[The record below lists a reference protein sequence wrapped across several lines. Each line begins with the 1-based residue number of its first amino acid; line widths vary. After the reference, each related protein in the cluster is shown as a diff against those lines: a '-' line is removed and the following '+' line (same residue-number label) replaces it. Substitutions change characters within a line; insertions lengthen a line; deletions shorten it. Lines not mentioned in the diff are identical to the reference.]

1 MVEYGSGRQPI
12 LRWYLDARISVK
24 RFEVALATCDETSIQ
39 EVREAASE
47 ARVEG
52 LVSHDFRTVVPALR
66 RIDGHAI
73 LFNPAGRHI
82 HK

>member
-1 MVEYGSGRQPI
+1 MR
-12 LRWYLDARISVK
+12 
-24 RFEVALATCDETSIQ
+24 
-39 EVREAASE
+39 E

-52 LVSHDFRTVVPALR
+52 LVSHDFRTVVLVLR
-66 RIDGHAI
+66 RMDGHAI

>member
-1 MVEYGSGRQPI
+1 M
-12 LRWYLDARISVK
+12 
-24 RFEVALATCDETSIQ
+24 
-39 EVREAASE
+39 REAASE